1 MMGRVRGTKLAPRPG
16 ADYGDLAH
24 RTVSF
29 CGQILLKAAAA
40 EIPQADRHVATMYVR

>member
-1 MMGRVRGTKLAPRPG
+1 MHGLAPRPG

-24 RTVSF
+24 RTVSL

-40 EIPQADRHVATMYVR
+40 EIPQADRHVAKMYAG